1 MSRTATATG
10 GPPAA
15 VRPPVL
21 DKRRQNL
28 IFGTMMLGMLLAALD
43 STIVSTALPTIVSDL
58 GGAGHLSWV
67 VTAYL
72 LAETI
77 SSVLAGKFG
86 DLFGRKLLFQ
96 LSAAIFVLGSF
107 FCGLAPNMLTLVL
120 MRSLQGTGGGG
131 LMVTATALIADVI
144 PLRERGKYQGA
155 LGAVFGVTTVIGP
168 LIGGLF
174 TDHLSWRWA
183 FYINVPIA
191 IAVIAVAARTMP
203 SIARTL
209 KPVIDYLGILLVG
222 LGASALI
229 LATSFGGTQ
238 YPWGSWQII
247 GLFAL
252 GVVLLGLFVLAEL
265 RAEEPMLPMRL
276 FTGNVFSISSVL
288 AFVVGFAMLGA
299 LTFLPSYL
307 QYVRGISATGS
318 GIRTLPLVFGLL
330 ITSIAVG
337 TLVSRTGKYRIFP
350 IAGGAVMAL
359 GMYLLSRMDEH
370 TGVVVQS
377 LSMFVLGV
385 GIGLCMQVL
394 MIIVQNTVDY
404 RDLGVATSGITF
416 FRTLGS
422 SFGAAVFGAI
432 YANQL
437 AAHLGPVLARLSG
450 VDGDMTSPK
459 ALHSL
464 PPEQREPIVH
474 AYAETIQTLFLYAI
488 PVALLALLLALALKQ
503 VPLRDSSAAGATD
516 LGDGFGLLDSQ
527 SSEGELERAIA
538 RVLRREGRAAAP
550 GVFAGS
556 GTTLGVAAAGT
567 VAQIRLR
574 GQGHRPIGVRE
585 IAHAHRI
592 PAAVLEPAFAATVE
606 QGYLRPD
613 GDLLTLTAR
622 GDEQFARLA
631 AAWESWLRDRLSV
644 AGDGPSSAAL
654 NAALH
659 RLAAQVAEQH
669 QTVEQLS
676 SRPEVRRRV

>member
-1 MSRTATATG
+1 MIQATTTATEPDA
-10 GPPAA
+10 PAQSPQL
-15 VRPPVL
+15 V
-21 DKRRQNL
+21 DKRRQNV
-28 IFGTMMLGMLLAALD
+28 IFATVLFGMLLAALD
-43 STIVSTALPTIVSDL
+43 STIVSTALPTIVGDL

-86 DLFGRKLLFQ
+86 DLFGRKVIFQ

-107 FCGLAPNMLTLVL
+107 FCGLADNMLTLVL
-120 MRSLQGTGGGG
+120 MRAVQGIGGGG

-155 LGAVFGVTTVIGP
+155 LGAVFGVTTVVGP

-203 SIARTL
+203 SIARAA
-209 KPVIDYLGILLVG
+209 KPIIDYLGIVLVA
-222 LGASALI
+222 LGAAALI

-247 GLFAL
+247 GLFAA
-252 GVVLLGLFVLAEL
+252 GVVLLALFVVAEL
-265 RAEEPMLPMRL
+265 RAVEPMLPMRL
-276 FTGNVFSISSVL
+276 FTGNVFAISSVL

-307 QYVRGISATGS
+307 QYVQGVSATAS
-318 GIRTLPLVFGLL
+318 GIRTLPLVAGLL
-330 ITSIAVG
+330 ITSILAG
-337 TLVSRTGKYRIFP
+337 TVVSRTGRYRIFP
-350 IAGGAVMAL
+350 IAGSAVMAL
-359 GMYLLSRMDEH
+359 GMFLLSRMGEN
-370 TGVVVQS
+370 TGVAVQS

-385 GIGLCMQVL
+385 GIGLVMQVL

-404 RDLGVATSGITF
+404 QDLGVATSGVTF

-437 AAHLGPVLARLSG
+437 ATHLAPVFARLAG
-450 VDGDMTSPK
+450 VDGTAVTSPQS
-459 ALHSL
+459 LHSL
-464 PPEQREPIVH
+464 PPAQQAPIVH
-474 AYAETIQTLFLYAI
+474 AYAQAIQDLFLYAI
-488 PVALLALLLALALKQ
+488 PVALVAFVIALFLKQ
-503 VPLRDSSAAGATD
+503 VPLRDASAAGATD
-516 LGDGFGLLDSQ
+516 LGEGFGLLDSQ

-550 GVFAGS
+550 AVVAGS
-556 GTTLGVAAAGT
+556 GTALDEAAAWS

-574 GQGHRPIGVRE
+574 GQGHRSVGIRE

-592 PAAVLEPAFAATVE
+592 PAGVLAPAFAASVA

-613 GDLLTLTAR
+613 GDLLALTSL
-622 GDEQFARLA
+622 GDQEFTKLADAWKSWLYDRLPVA
-631 AAWESWLRDRLSV
+631 AA
-644 AGDGPSSAAL
+644 DGPSRDALDAAL
-654 NAALH
+654 R

-669 QTVEQLS
+669 QLA
-676 SRPEVRRRV
+676 PAA

>member
-1 MSRTATATG
+1 MTRATATATIDG
-10 GPPAA
+10 SPQASQ
-15 VRPPVL
+15 PPVL
-21 DKRRQNL
+21 AKRQQNV
-28 IFGTMMLGMLLAALD
+28 IFGTVMLGMLLAALD

-86 DLFGRKLLFQ
+86 DLFGRKFMFQ

-107 FCGLAPNMLTLVL
+107 FCGLAHNMLTLVL
-120 MRSLQGTGGGG
+120 MRGLQGIGGGG

-155 LGAVFGVTTVIGP
+155 LGAVFGVTTVVGP

-203 SIARTL
+203 SIARTV
-209 KPVIDYLGILLVG
+209 KPIIDYLGIVLVG
-222 LGASALI
+222 LGAAALI
-229 LATSFGGTQ
+229 LATSFGGTE

-247 GLFAL
+247 GLFAA
-252 GVVLLGLFVLAEL
+252 GVVLLLLFVLAEL
-265 RAEEPMLPMRL
+265 RATEPMLPMRL
-276 FTGNVFSISSVL
+276 FTGNVFAISSVL

-299 LTFLPSYL
+299 LTFLPTYL

-330 ITSIAVG
+330 ITSIAAG
-337 TLVSRTGKYRIFP
+337 TLVSRTGRYRIFP

-359 GMYLLSRMDEH
+359 GMFLLSRMGED
-370 TGVVVQS
+370 TSVLVQS

-437 AAHLGPVLARLSG
+437 TANLAPVFARLTGS
-450 VDGDMTSPK
+450 DGAAVTSPK

-464 PPEQREPIVH
+464 PPEQRAPIVH
-474 AYAETIQTLFLYAI
+474 AYAETIQTLFLYAV
-488 PVALLALLLALALKQ
+488 PVALVAFVLALFLKQ
-503 VPLRDSSAAGATD
+503 VPLRDSAAAGATD
-516 LGDGFGLLDSQ
+516 LGEGFGLLDSQ

-556 GTTLGVAAAGT
+556 GTALDGAAAWT
-567 VAQIRLR
+567 VAQVHLR
-574 GQGHRPIGVRE
+574 GRRQRSVGIRE
-585 IAHAHRI
+585 IAHAYRI
-592 PAAVLEPAFAATVE
+592 PASVLEPAFAATVA
-606 QGYLRPD
+606 QGFLRPD
-613 GDLLTLTAR
+613 GELLELTSL
-622 GDEQFARLA
+622 GQEEFTKLA
-631 AAWESWLRDRLSV
+631 DAWKSWLRDRLPT
-644 AGDGPSSAAL
+644 AEEDGPSSEAL
-654 NAALH
+654 DTALR
-659 RLAAQVAEQH
+659 RLAAQVAEQ
-669 QTVEQLS
+669 QQQLA
-676 SRPEVRRRV
+676 PAA

>member
-1 MSRTATATG
+1 MSVATA
-10 GPPAA
+10 
-15 VRPPVL
+15 RPPVL
-21 DKRRQNL
+21 DKRRQNI
-28 IFGTMMLGMLLAALD
+28 IFGTVMLGMLLAALD

-77 SSVLAGKFG
+77 SAALAGKFG
-86 DLFGRKLLFQ
+86 DLFGRKFLFQ

-107 FCGLAPNMLTLVL
+107 FCGLAHNMLTLVL
-120 MRSLQGTGGGG
+120 MRGLQGIGGGG

-203 SIARTL
+203 SIARAA
-209 KPVIDYLGILLVG
+209 KPVIDYFGIVLVA
-222 LGASALI
+222 LGAGSLI

-247 GLFAL
+247 GLFVA

-265 RAEEPMLPMRL
+265 RAAEPMLPMRL
-276 FTGNVFSISSVL
+276 FKGNVFSISSVL

-307 QYVRGISATGS
+307 QYVRGVSATAS

-330 ITSIAVG
+330 ITSIAAG
-337 TLVSRTGKYRIFP
+337 TMVSRTGKYRIYP
-350 IAGGAVMAL
+350 IAGGAVMAI
-359 GMYLLSRMDEH
+359 GFYLLSRMDEF
-370 TGVVVQS
+370 TGIVVQS

-437 AAHLGPVLARLSG
+437 AAHLGPVLLQLGGGA
-450 VDGDMTSPK
+450 VTSPK
-459 ALHSL
+459 ELHGL
-464 PPEQREPIVH
+464 PAAQREPIVH
-474 AYAETIQTLFLYAI
+474 AYAQTIQTLFLYAV
-488 PVALLALLLALALKQ
+488 PVALLAFVLALALKQ

-516 LGDGFGLLDSQ
+516 LGEGFGLLDSQ

-538 RVLRREGRAAAP
+538 RVLRREGRDAAP
-550 GVFAGS
+550 AVFANS
-556 GTTLGVAAAGT
+556 GTTLDVAAAWT
-567 VAQIRLR
+567 VAQVRLR
-574 GQGHRPIGVRE
+574 GQGDRPVGVRE
-585 IAHAHRI
+585 VAHAHRI
-592 PAAVLEPAFAATVE
+592 PAPVLEPAFAATVA
-606 QGYLRPD
+606 QGYLHADD
-613 GDLLTLTAR
+613 GLLVLTDR
-622 GDEQFARLA
+622 GDEEFAKLA
-631 AAWESWLRDRLSV
+631 AAWKSWLRDRLPV
-644 AGDGPSSAAL
+644 ADGDGPSGEAL
-654 NAALH
+654 DAALH
-659 RLAAQVAEQH
+659 RLATEVAQQQTAEQR
-669 QTVEQLS
+669 QLAAA
-676 SRPEVRRRV
+676 V